1 MPQYLGNFGGSSH
14 FYSLW
19 IKFIREID
27 WYPSFL
33 KFTTSK
39 KIFYLLKDMTFKNMI
54 YLINRI
60 HIVWKFYMIT
70 CFYTLFMQL
79 VRGITL

>member
-33 KFTTSK
+33 KFMNSK
-39 KIFYLLKDMTFKNMI
+39 KIFYLRKDMTFKNNI
-54 YLINRI
+54 YLINLNP
-60 HIVWKFYMIT
+60 IVSKFDMNT
-70 CFYTLFMQL
+70 CLYTLFMHL
-79 VRGITL
+79 VR